1 MSGSNPSDKAYD
13 TGLFDPNLH
22 DNQIVA
28 LYETGSA
35 ANMAHDKLIAAGVAS
50 GSVQVVARGADR
62 MAGGVDYEA
71 GDQGIW
77 GAIKSLFVPDDEA
90 HAYNH
95 EVGQGHAMVVVTPTG
110 NADRHHIIEVLESTD
125 PVDFDAK
132 LEEWRQSGYGSSP
145 KVSNTDDRN
154 TARAMPTDYAV
165 NATTVT
171 DNIPASAG
179 RTAGSHDTVGD
190 TVERGVEKAGAA
202 VTGAAAAVGGSL
214 GLTDNDRTTSRTNV
228 GAPAAPVRSTA
239 APAAGV
245 AGNDEAIK
253 IVEERLRVGKRE
265 VARGAVRVRS
275 YVVERPVEEQVR
287 LHEEKVTIERRPVD
301 RAAANIDPAA
311 FQDRT
316 IEMTTRSEEPVVSK
330 EARVVEEVALHK
342 DATDR
347 VETVRDT
354 VRRTE
359 VNVEDTRNTDT
370 TTTPGAGKAGT
381 ATDAD
386 GAGIGT
392 GMPAGAATVK
402 GADPKSPGGAT
413 SSPTAGT
420 TTSGTNAPR
429 K

>member
-1 MSGSNPSDKAYD
+1 MSGSNPNAPAYD
-13 TGLFDPNLH
+13 TGLFDPNIH

-28 LYETGSA
+28 LYDTDA
-35 ANMAHDKLIAAGVAS
+35 DAQMARDKLVAAGVDPSA
-50 GSVQVVARGADR
+50 VQVVDRSADR

-95 EVGQGHAMVVVTPTG
+95 AIGRGHAMVVVTPTG
-110 NADRHHIIEVLESTD
+110 NSDRHQIIEVLESTD
-125 PVDFDAK
+125 PIDFDAK
-132 LEEWRQSGYGSSP
+132 LEEWRQAGYDYSGKAGSP
-145 KVSNTDDRN
+145 DERN
-154 TARAMPTDYAV
+154 TARAMPADYAV

-171 DNIPASAG
+171 DNIPPSTG
-179 RTAGSHDTVGD
+179 HPAGSHDTVGN

-202 VTGAAAAVGGSL
+202 VSGAAAAVGGAL
-214 GLTDNDRTTSRTNV
+214 GLTDNDRATDRTS
-228 GAPAAPVRSTA
+228 APMPAAPVRGAA
-239 APAAGV
+239 APATGV
-245 AGNDEAIK
+245 AGNDETIR

-287 LHEEKVTIERRPVD
+287 LQEENVTIERRPVD
-301 RAAANIDPAA
+301 RAATNADGSA

-330 EARVVEEVALHK
+330 EARVVEEVAIHK

-359 VNVEDTRNTDT
+359 VDVDDTRNTDKT
-370 TTTPGAGKAGT
+370 SPGGSKAGT

-386 GAGIGT
+386 GAGVGT
-392 GMPAGAATVK
+392 GMPAGAAAVK
-402 GADPKSPGGAT
+402 GADPKSTGGAT
-413 SSPTAGT
+413 TSPTAGA